1 MYAVVLFTY
10 NDQIDSEF
18 IERFFV
24 PCPKVVAI
32 CRFEDGALVT
42 FKAPLDELEPELQ
55 VFLEPNGLFKATW
68 GKILQHLSPPE
79 LPELED
85 LFETNRLRKSKAQK
99 ESPCGSNCPTCPQ
112 YRSHCRGCP
121 VTPYYLGEDFIIGK
135 S

>member
-32 CRFEDGALVT
+32 CRFEGGALVT

-68 GKILQHLSPPE
+68 GKILQHLSP
-79 LPELED
+79 PELED